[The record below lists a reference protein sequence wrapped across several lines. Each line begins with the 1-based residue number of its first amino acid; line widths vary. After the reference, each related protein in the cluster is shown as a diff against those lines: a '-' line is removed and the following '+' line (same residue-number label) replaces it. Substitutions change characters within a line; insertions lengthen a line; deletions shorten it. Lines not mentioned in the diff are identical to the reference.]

1 MNTKLLVTGGCSF
14 TMPDE
19 NSPRKWPIQL
29 ADHLDVPFINTAL
42 QSQGNGMIS
51 RKIIHQITEILKTNN
66 ASDILVG
73 IMWSGPDRHDF
84 YLNNND
90 KNIDNHPDYLHTSLS
105 PTTNKKWIILNAH
118 WKNHYA
124 KSYYSTF
131 HDDIGSLIYT
141 YEHILRV
148 QWFLKLHKIRYFM
161 TTYMGTVFYNQNKL
175 FQNKILRHAD
185 TAHLYNQ
192 IDHDQ
197 FLPINGQY
205 EWAVDTGLPF
215 FPCKYGV
222 DDHPTTEH
230 NEKFVNEIIIPF
242 LLRKNY
248 I

>member
-1 MNTKLLVTGGCSF
+1 MTTKLLITGGCSF
-14 TMPDE
+14 TVPDK
-19 NSPRKWPIQL
+19 NSPKKWPIQL
-29 ADHLDVPFINTAL
+29 SDHLNVPLINTAL
-42 QSQGNGMIS
+42 CSQGNGIIS
-51 RKIIHQITEILKTNN
+51 RKIIYQVTESLKTTN
-66 ASDILVG
+66 ASDMLVG

-84 YLNNND
+84 YLHNHD
-90 KNIDNHPDYLHTSLS
+90 KNIKNQSDYAHTSLS
-105 PTTNKKWIILNAH
+105 PATSKKWIILNSH
-118 WKNHYA
+118 WENFYA
-124 KSYYSTF
+124 KHYYSTF
-131 HDDIGSLIYT
+131 HDEIGSLIYT

-161 TTYMGTVFYNQNKL
+161 TTYMNTVFYNPNKF
-175 FQNKILRHAD
+175 FQNKISKHAD

-215 FPCKYGV
+215 FPCEWGIDY
-222 DDHPTTEH
+222 HPTTEH

-242 LLRKNY
+242 LLKKNY

>member
-1 MNTKLLVTGGCSF
+1 M
-14 TMPDE
+14 
-19 NSPRKWPIQL
+19 
-29 ADHLDVPFINTAL
+29 
-42 QSQGNGMIS
+42 
-51 RKIIHQITEILKTNN
+51 
-66 ASDILVG
+66 LVG

-84 YLNNND
+84 YLHNHD
-90 KNIDNHPDYLHTSLS
+90 KNIKNQSDYAHTSLS
-105 PTTNKKWIILNAH
+105 PATSKKWIILNSH
-118 WKNHYA
+118 WENFYA
-124 KSYYSTF
+124 KHYYSTF
-131 HDDIGSLIYT
+131 HDEIGSLIYT

-161 TTYMGTVFYNQNKL
+161 TTYMNTVFYNPNKF
-175 FQNKILRHAD
+175 FQNKISKHAD

-215 FPCKYGV
+215 FPCEWGIDY
-222 DDHPTTEH
+222 HPTTEH

-242 LLRKNY
+242 LLKKNY